1 MNIFTRWKDKA
12 TDYIDVRLG
21 LLKLSFIER
30 TSTVLGNLMISFI
43 YLFIALAAFIFIG
56 IGLMET
62 FVTLLDSRIGGA
74 FMTAGLFIVLFAIL
88 FAVRKS
94 IFSAFA
100 GIFIRIL
107 TESDEDDEDDD
118 KEHRKVKVDGD

>member
-94 IFSAFA
+94 IIAAFA